1 MDDIQKGIQLK
12 RIKKNI
18 ENSYQGFKGNYERYT
33 RFRNFIFVTTMGDS
47 GKDVNNELLRNSLEF
62 NILEAYLSRLIGEFA
77 KHEPSIEIHTSD
89 DYMPGDMQQKKLQA
103 EQIRVLE
110 GFMRYTLQESNKR
123 GMEKEVYRDSLSGG
137 YSSVKIFTDYVDS
150 KSFLQHI
157 KMQRTYDQTL
167 VGFDSLA
174 AAPDKSDGDYCFEI
188 VPMRKEDFEREF
200 PEVDIS
206 KYKFQDK
213 FITSSSGMGS
223 FGPFNWSFKVGQDH
237 IIMVADYYEKVKKKV
252 KLHRLSNDE
261 NMTDKEYKNFV
272 KAWEEAGILAQV
284 PMIVDTRETEITTIK
299 RFQMV
304 RNDILNEEDTDYPC
318 LPIKFFDGN
327 SVVSKDDTTGSS
339 YQMTKPIFYNAEGAQ
354 RMKNFAGQVLVN
366 EIENMRPAQII
377 ASLESIPPQYLDL
390 YRKPQNTTT
399 LIYNAFHNGNPN
411 VPLQPPIIAPR
422 QGLPQDVMEAFM
434 AADTVIQNALGN
446 FDTSMTQLTS
456 AEMSGKAV
464 QEITT
469 LSNASAMPYMNNY
482 LLGLESCAQM
492 VIDMMPMYYKTPRS
506 IPVISQEGKRSY
518 EMINQPGGVMI
529 DFEPGAFKIKI
540 SAGVSF
546 GLQQSR
552 ALQQVIA
559 LSNAIP
565 SLGQFINDACG
576 DLVLDNVEMRNVET
590 MKVRWEEYSQQQ
602 AEMKQKAMEMQS
614 QQPKIDQ
621 QMVQIAAQQVQSEN
635 QVGMAK
641 VQQAARSE
649 EMKSAAKMAELEM
662 DNKKLQVE
670 IAKILAELSI
680 AETKVG
686 IEQQKADD
694 ERINKV
700 IDAAIKES
708 EHKHGLAGKQADRA
722 LAALAADREHERAE
736 SEADRAMEKIVKG
749 EK

>member
-1 MDDIQKGIQLK
+1 MDDVEKRKRLK

-18 ENSYQGFKGNYERYT
+18 ENSYEGFRGNYERYT

-47 GKDVNNELLRNSLEF
+47 GKNVNNELLRNSLEF
-62 NILEAYLSRLIGEFA
+62 NVLEAYLSRLCGEFA
-77 KHEPSIEIHTSD
+77 KHEPSISIASSD
-89 DYMPGDMQQKKLQA
+89 DYHPETPEEKKLQA

-110 GFMRYTLQESNKR
+110 GFMRYTLSESNKM
-123 GMEKEVYRDSLSGG
+123 GMEYNIYRDTLSGG
-137 YSSVKIFTDYVDS
+137 YSSLKIFTDYVDS
-150 KSFLQHI
+150 KSFNQHI
-157 KMQRTYDQTL
+157 KMKRTFDQTL
-167 VGFDSLA
+167 VGFDALA
-174 AAPDKSDGDYCFEI
+174 SDPDKSDGDFCFEI
-188 VPMRKEDFEREF
+188 VPMRREDFQREF
-200 PEVDIS
+200 PESDIS
-206 KYKFQDK
+206 GFKYQDK

-252 KLHRLSNDE
+252 KLHRLSNDK
-261 NMTDKEYKNFV
+261 NMTDKEYKDFV
-272 KAWEEAGILAQV
+272 IAWNEAGILAQA
-284 PMIVDTRETEITTIK
+284 PIIVDTRETEITTIV
-299 RFQMV
+299 RYQMIQ
-304 RNDILNEEDTDYPC
+304 NDILNFEETDYPA
-318 LPIKFFDGN
+318 LPIKFVDGN

-399 LIYNAFHNGNPN
+399 LIYNAFHNGNVN
-411 VPLQPPIIAPR
+411 VALQPPIISPR
-422 QGLPQDVMEAFM
+422 QGLPQDLMQVFM

-446 FDTSMTQLTS
+446 FDASMSQLTES
-456 AEMSGKAV
+456 EMSGKAI

-469 LSNASAMPYMNNY
+469 LSNAAAMPYITNY
-482 LLGLESCAQM
+482 LLGLQAAAQM

-506 IPVISQEGKRSY
+506 LPVISPEGKRTY
-518 EMINQPGGVMI
+518 EMVNVPNGIMI
-529 DFEPGAFKIKI
+529 DYVPGAFKIKVE
-540 SAGVSF
+540 AGVSF

-565 SLGQFINDACG
+565 QFGQFINESG
-576 DLVLDNVEMRNVET
+576 IDLVLDNVEMRNVET
-590 MKVRWEEYSQQQ
+590 LKVRAEEWMAKQEQ
-602 AEMKQKAMEMQS
+602 MKQQAMEMQS
-614 QQPKIDQ
+614 QQPQIDQ

-635 QVGMAK
+635 EVGMAK
-641 VQQAARSE
+641 VQQSARAE
-649 EMKSAAKMAELEM
+649 EMKSVAKMAELEM

-700 IDAAIKES
+700 IDAAIRES

-722 LAALAADREHERAE
+722 LAALAADRAHERAE
-736 SEADRAMEKIVKG
+736 SEADRAMNEIAKG